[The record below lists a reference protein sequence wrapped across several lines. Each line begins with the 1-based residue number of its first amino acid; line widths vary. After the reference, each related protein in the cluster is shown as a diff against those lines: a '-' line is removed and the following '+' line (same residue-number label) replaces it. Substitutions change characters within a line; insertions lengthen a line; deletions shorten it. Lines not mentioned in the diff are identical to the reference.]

1 MSEDTQLDDSSVAE
15 SQETNELPTA
25 HEIIEKEFDKL
36 EEKQAKEATEAPE
49 KADKATETASEDKPE
64 PVAKERSPWKSW
76 KPEAAAELEKLPENV
91 QKYIIERQDQFHKGI
106 EQYKEAATF
115 AKTID
120 KSIAPYKEY
129 MANLNVTPDVAFQNL
144 LKTEHT
150 LRMGSPQDKAEMML
164 KLAHDYQIDLGQLA
178 SVPYDPTVHNLKAQ
192 LDYTKSQLEASN
204 NFRQSQEDGQ
214 IQSAIEEFAQTHE
227 HFTEVQATMA
237 DLLERGFATD
247 LDDAYAKAIRL
258 DDNVFQKAQAQQQ
271 TSTVRQSLA
280 QADQAAK
287 AAKAVAVSVKGSPAG
302 VNKSYTPTTTEEAVR
317 LAMSQLGL

>member
-1 MSEDTQLDDSSVAE
+1 MSEETQLDDSSEVE
-15 SQETNELPTA
+15 IQETNEPITA

-36 EEKQAKEATEAPE
+36 EEAEAPVEE
-49 KADKATETASEDKPE
+49 KETEDEIKP
-64 PVAKERSPWKSW
+64 VVQERSPWKSW

-150 LRMGSPQDKAEMML
+150 LRMGSAQDKAEMML

-178 SVPYDPTVHNLKAQ
+178 GIPYDPTVHNLKAQ

-214 IQSAIEEFAQTHE
+214 IQSVIEEFAQTHE

-247 LDDAYAKAIRL
+247 LDDAYVKAIRL

-271 TSTVRQSLA
+271 TSAVRQSLA
-280 QADQAAK
+280 KADQAAK

-317 LAMSQLGL
+317 LAMSQFGL

>member
-36 EEKQAKEATEAPE
+36 EEKQAKEATEVPE

-150 LRMGSPQDKAEMML
+150 LRMGSTQDKAEMML

-271 TSTVRQSLA
+271 TSSVRQSLA

>member
-36 EEKQAKEATEAPE
+36 EEKQAKEATEVPE

-271 TSTVRQSLA
+271 TSSVRQSLA

>member
-1 MSEDTQLDDSSVAE
+1 MSEETQLDDSSVVE
-15 SQETNELPTA
+15 PQETNELPTT
-25 HEIIEKEFDKL
+25 HEVIEKEFEKL
-36 EEKQAKEATEAPE
+36 EEKQAKEAEPKE
-49 KADKATETASEDKPE
+49 ETVDESKPE

-150 LRMGSPQDKAEMML
+150 LRMGSAQDKAEMML

-192 LDYTKSQLEASN
+192 LDYAQSQLQASN
-204 NFRQSQEDGQ
+204 NFRQSQEDAQ
-214 IQSAIEEFAQTHE
+214 IHSAIEEFAQTHE
-227 HFTEVQATMA
+227 HFTDVQTTMA

-258 DDNVFQKAQAQQQ
+258 DDNVFQKANAQQQ
-271 TSTVRQSLA
+271 TSSVRQSLA

-287 AAKAVAVSVKGSPAG
+287 AAKAAAVSVKGSPPG
-302 VNKSYTPTTTEEAVR
+302 VNKSFAPASTEEAVR

>member
-49 KADKATETASEDKPE
+49 KADKTTETASEDKPE

-106 EQYKEAATF
+106 EQYKEASTF

-178 SVPYDPTVHNLKAQ
+178 GVPYDPTVHNLKAQ

>member
-36 EEKQAKEATEAPE
+36 EEKQAKEATEVPE

-164 KLAHDYQIDLGQLA
+164 KLSHDYQIDLGQLA

-271 TSTVRQSLA
+271 TSSVRQSLA

>member
-1 MSEDTQLDDSSVAE
+1 MSEDTQLDDSSLAE
-15 SQETNELPTA
+15 SPETNELPTA

-36 EEKQAKEATEAPE
+36 EEQQVKETESKEEE
-49 KADKATETASEDKPE
+49 KETEETPE
-64 PVAKERSPWKSW
+64 PIAKERSPWKSW
-76 KPEAAAELEKLPENV
+76 KPEAAAELEKLPDNV

-106 EQYKEAATF
+106 EQYKEAASF

-178 SVPYDPTVHNLKAQ
+178 GIPYDPTVHNLKAQ

-204 NFRQSQEDGQ
+204 NFRQSQEDMQ
-214 IQSAIEEFAQTHE
+214 IQSAIDEFAQKHE
-227 HFTEVQATMA
+227 HFSDVQATMA
-237 DLLERGFATD
+237 DLLERGFAKD
-247 LDDAYAKAIRL
+247 LDDAYVKAIRL
-258 DDNVFQKAQAQQQ
+258 DDNVFQKTQAQQQ
-271 TSTVRQSLA
+271 SSAVRQSLA

-287 AAKAVAVSVKGSPAG
+287 AAKAAAISVKGSPAG
-302 VNKSYTPTTTEEAVR
+302 ANKTHVPVSTEEAVR
-317 LAMSQLGL
+317 MAFEHLGL